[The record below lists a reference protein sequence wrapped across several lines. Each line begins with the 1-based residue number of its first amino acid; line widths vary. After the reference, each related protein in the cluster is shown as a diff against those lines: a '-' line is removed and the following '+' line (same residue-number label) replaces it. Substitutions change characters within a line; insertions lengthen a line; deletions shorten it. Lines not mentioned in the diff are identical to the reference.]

1 MNEYRKQQ
9 LQAAAL
15 IEQGATAEQIAA
27 VYGWTKSRAA
37 PEQIETGDKKTLT
50 RRAKCGIIKA
60 IRRHV
65 SRKIKMEV
73 SKMDKVKIWSVCVN
87 HVTWSRPQTLYFN
100 SKEAAAECYNNF
112 EHADKPQYIGA
123 YSPQKVAAAI
133 DTNTANVPPEVV
145 LLYYRSYAEYI
156 GDN

>member
-15 IEQGATAEQIAA
+15 IEQVATAEQVAA
-27 VYGWTKSRAA
+27 VYGWIRGE
-37 PEQIETGDKKTLT
+37 PEPIETGDKRTLT
-50 RRAKCGIIKA
+50 RRGKCGIIKA
-60 IRRHV
+60 IRRQV
-65 SRKIKMEV
+65 RRKIKMEV
-73 SKMDKVKIWSVCVN
+73 SKMDKVKIWGVCVN
-87 HVTWSRPQTLYFN
+87 HVTWSKPQTLYFD
-100 SKEAAAECYNNF
+100 SKEAATECYNNF

-133 DTNTANVPPEVV
+133 DTNPANVPPEVV

-156 GDN
+156 NHNR